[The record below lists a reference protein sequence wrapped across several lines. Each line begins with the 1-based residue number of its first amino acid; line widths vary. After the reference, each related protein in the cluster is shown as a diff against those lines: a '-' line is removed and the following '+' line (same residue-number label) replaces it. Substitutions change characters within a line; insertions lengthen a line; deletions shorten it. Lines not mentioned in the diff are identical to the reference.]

1 MSNSCSIFFYEG
13 YVGVAP
19 TIINLCKALN
29 EEEYLVTIYSTN
41 SPFPKPEKIDNKT
54 EIIYFSKAFDI
65 PIVLKIL
72 LILKY
77 KFQVRSIQPIFEL
90 VFFTLPCLIHL
101 IKTNKLSIFKKSIN
115 IGVDT
120 NGSISAL
127 IKSYIFRQKFIYL
140 SLELNHPNRF
150 IWFTKIINILE
161 RLAYRKSQCVIVQDE
176 DRFNTLCEY
185 NKYQHPKVFYLPNS
199 PTSSTSL
206 SKEVQLKNYF
216 REIFNLSEEKF
227 YCIILQ
233 AGMIQDAVFSK
244 ELAQAFVSINK
255 GYALIFHDREQRQ
268 SDDPYIK
275 SLKQINS
282 KNLFLSLK
290 PLPYEKIERIYTSA
304 TIGLAFYRNLDN
316 NFSQISKASG
326 KISHYLKYGVPLLVN
341 NLESLSK
348 LVEQYNVGIVIK
360 DPLNSLEIE
369 SAIEK
374 ILKDYSYYSKNATIC
389 FEEQF
394 NFSRKIQPI
403 LSFMKSL

>member
-29 EEEYLVTIYSTN
+29 EDKYLVTIYATN

-54 EIIYFSKAFDI
+54 EIIYFPKAFDI
-65 PIVLKIL
+65 PIILKIL

-90 VFFTLPCLIHL
+90 VFFTFPCLIHL
-101 IKTNKLSIFKKSIN
+101 IKTNKFSIFKKSIN

-150 IWFTKIINILE
+150 IGVTKIINILE

-216 REIFNLSEEKF
+216 REIFNLSEERF

-394 NFSRKIQPI
+394 NFSKKIQPI

>member
-29 EEEYLVTIYSTN
+29 EDEYLVTIYATN

-65 PIVLKIL
+65 PIILKIL

-101 IKTNKLSIFKKSIN
+101 IKTNKFSIFKKSIN

-150 IWFTKIINILE
+150 IWVTKIINILE

-394 NFSRKIQPI
+394 NFSKKIQPI

>member
-29 EEEYLVTIYSTN
+29 EDKYLVTIYATN

-394 NFSRKIQPI
+394 NFSKKIQPI